1 MYIRKTTIFIV
12 IIVGVV
18 ITMVWYLVQNAQE
31 YDDSGEPN
39 GNQEAVTFVDNF
51 YNSSNEVENIKVED
65 RVHAAS
71 EYGNLMIYKLFAVN
85 NNNETINIV
94 TVEHEDTD
102 NFIYLRR
109 DDHEPSNVLNIDN
122 YEELERFFNI
132 SNIEVF
138 DD

>member
-1 MYIRKTTIFIV
+1 
-12 IIVGVV
+12 
-18 ITMVWYLVQNAQE
+18 MVWYLVQNAQE